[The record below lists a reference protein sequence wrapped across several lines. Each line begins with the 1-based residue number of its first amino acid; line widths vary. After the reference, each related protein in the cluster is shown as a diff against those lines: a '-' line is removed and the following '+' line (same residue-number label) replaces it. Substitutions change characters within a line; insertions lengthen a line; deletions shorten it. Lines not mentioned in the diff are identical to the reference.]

1 MTFPFRSPASFIHR
15 VGFLLRLFRNIAS
28 DVLGPGRQMGAFRSG
43 GRAVR
48 PARSPFTWPTPRKL
62 RQSVRHLLP
71 FSAPWHCLIWERECF
86 LRRTRAHDP
95 ARRCRFLFVFPRALR
110 YAACRARRSEPCD
123 RNAVFPSLNNPR
135 RDGYCQSIKD
145 KFPQVSYFDSFGF
158 LYRALSLSLS
168 LSSSLFFVVR
178 SIPPASYA
186 AHLAQSGVFH
196 SVEVVGFSPG
206 AERADSVRFARR
218 TAHTARPTHVAL
230 VRYWPVRIFAR
241 VLATELSYPMSLER
255 SRQFSSSTIAD
266 NRRAIVRRRPP

>member
-158 LYRALSLSLS
+158 LYRTLSLSLS
-168 LSSSLFFVVR
+168 LPLLVIVLRRSLHSACIVRGSSCAIRRLSFSRGRRLLAGRGTRRFGAIRAPYRPHR
-178 SIPPASYA
+178 STN
-186 AHLAQSGVFH
+186 
-196 SVEVVGFSPG
+196 
-206 AERADSVRFARR
+206 ARC
-218 TAHTARPTHVAL
+218 ARPL
-230 VRYWPVRIFAR
+230 LAR
-241 VLATELSYPMSLER
+241 SNFCARTR
-255 SRQFSSSTIAD
+255 H
-266 NRRAIVRRRPP
+266 